1 MSPEG
6 YAILLESN
14 GQIILRFYPDCNNDS
29 VWIEVI
35 RSYNYDAI
43 MRALMSDRTNRGQP
57 KEYWIS

>member
-14 GQIILRFYPDCNNDS
+14 GQFILRFYPDCNKDS